1 MHALRRS
8 VEIVALLL
16 ALGAGA
22 CAPQTR
28 NAVPPGTSQP
38 DRFLFDRGMAALNE
52 KKWITAREFFKQVV
66 ETYTQ
71 SPVRPDAKLGLGDT
85 YLGENTAESL
95 VLAIN
100 EYTEFLS
107 FYPTNARAD
116 YAQYKLGMAHF
127 KQMRAAQRDQTETR
141 EAIKTFQTFVDRW
154 PTPCSAQVKPPAC
167 SELLNEV
174 KGKLRQARD
183 RLNDSDYQVGFYYYR
198 ARWYPG
204 SIDRFDKLIKEDPEY
219 THRDAVYFYLGE
231 PLVKMKREA
240 EALPY
245 YERLVKEFEQSEY
258 LEEARKRIAALKLD
272 AQSKAQGK
280 P

>member
-1 MHALRRS
+1 MHALHRRAG
-8 VEIVALLL
+8 IATLLF
-16 ALGAGA
+16 ALGTASA
-22 CAPQTR
+22 CATHPR
-28 NAVPPGTSQP
+28 NAVPAGTSQP
-38 DRFLFDRGMAALNE
+38 DKFLFDRGNEALKE
-52 KKWITAREFFKQVV
+52 KKWLTAREFFKQVV

-71 SPVRPDAKLGLGDT
+71 SPVRPDAKLGLADT
-85 YLGENTAESL
+85 YLGENTAEAL

-107 FYPTNARAD
+107 FYPTNKRAD

-127 KQMRAAQRDQTETR
+127 KQMRAAQRDQTETKETIKAF
-141 EAIKTFQTFVDRW
+141 EAFVDRY
-154 PTPCSAQVKPPAC
+154 PD
-167 SELLNEV
+167 SELMNEV
-174 KGKLRQARD
+174 KSKLRQARD
-183 RLNDSDYQVGFYYYR
+183 RLKDSDYQVGFYYYR

-204 SIDRFDKLIKEDPEY
+204 SIDRFKTLLKEDPEY

-231 PLVKMKREA
+231 SLVKVKLEA

-258 LEEARKRIAALKLD
+258 LEEARKRIAALKID
-272 AQSKAQGK
+272 AQSKPQGK

>member
-1 MHALRRS
+1 MHALHRRAG
-8 VEIVALLL
+8 IATLLF
-16 ALGAGA
+16 ALGTASA
-22 CAPQTR
+22 CATHPR

-38 DRFLFDRGMAALNE
+38 DKFLFDRGTEALKE
-52 KKWITAREFFKQVV
+52 KKWLTAREFFKQVV

-71 SPVRPDAKLGLGDT
+71 SPVRPDAKLGLADT
-85 YLGENTAESL
+85 YLGENTAEAL

-107 FYPTNARAD
+107 FYPMNNRAD

-127 KQMRAAQRDQTETR
+127 KQMRAAQRDQTETK
-141 EAIKTFQTFVDRW
+141 EAIKSFEAFVDRH
-154 PTPCSAQVKPPAC
+154 PN
-167 SELLNEV
+167 SELMGEV
-174 KGKLRQARD
+174 KSKLRQARD

-204 SIDRFDKLIKEDPEY
+204 SIDRFKTLLKEDPDY

-231 PLVKMKREA
+231 SLVKVKLEA

-258 LEEARKRIAALKLD
+258 LEEARKRIAALKID
-272 AQSKAQGK
+272 AQTKPQGK

>member
-1 MHALRRS
+1 MHALHRR
-8 VEIVALLL
+8 VEIAVVVL
-16 ALGAGA
+16 ALGAAAA
-22 CAPQTR
+22 CATQTR
-28 NAVPPGTSQP
+28 NAVPPGTAQP
-38 DRFLFDRGMAALNE
+38 DRFLYDRGMAALNE

-71 SPVRPDAKLGLGDT
+71 SQVRPDAKLGLGDT

-107 FYPTNARAD
+107 FYPTNGRAD

-127 KQMRAAQRDQTETR
+127 KQMRAAQRDQTETK
-141 EAIKTFQTFVDRW
+141 EAIKAFQAFVDRY
-154 PTPCSAQVKPPAC
+154 PTS
-167 SELLNEV
+167 SLLDEV
-174 KGKLRQARD
+174 KAKLRQARD

-204 SIDRFDKLIKEDPEY
+204 SIDRFKTLLKEDPEY

-231 PLVKMKREA
+231 SLVKVKLEA

-258 LEEARKRIAALKLD
+258 LEEARKRIAALKQD